1 MKRFLGIALSALLL
15 AEGMSVPVSAAEAG
29 NLQTGGIY
37 LIAEESTNE
46 EQGISPRGAYLSD
59 GMSCI
64 TRESSK
70 LINIS
75 GITNAKKTC
84 DKLILTLYVERS
96 TKYATGYS
104 TYESFHFTAKNVYQL
119 AKEISNIP
127 IERGYYYRVKG
138 VHSVTNN
145 GKTETTDSVTD
156 PIDFR

>member
-1 MKRFLGIALSALLL
+1 MKRFLGIALSVLLL
-15 AEGMSVPVSAAEAG
+15 AEGMSIPVSAAETVSIQPQDAYVI
-29 NLQTGGIY
+29 T
-37 LIAEESTNE
+37 AESTNE

-64 TRESSK
+64 SRESSK

-75 GITNAKKTC
+75 GATTARRTC
-84 DKLILTLYVERS
+84 DKIILTLYVERS

-104 TYESFHFTAKNVYQL
+104 TYESFHFTAKDVYQL
-119 AKEISNIP
+119 AKEISNVP

-145 GKTETTDSVTD
+145 GVTETTNSVTD
-156 PIDFR
+156 PLDFR

>member
-1 MKRFLGIALSALLL
+1 MKRFLGIALSVLLL
-15 AEGMSVPVSAAEAG
+15 AEGMSVPVSAAETAS
-29 NLQTGGIY
+29 LQTGGTY

-46 EQGISPRGAYLSD
+46 ERAISPRGTYLSD

-64 TRESSK
+64 ARESSK

-75 GITNAKKTC
+75 GITNAKATC
-84 DKLILTLYVERS
+84 EKIILTLYVERS
-96 TKYATGYS
+96 TKYATGYG
-104 TYESFHFTAKNVYQL
+104 TYKSFHFTANNVYQL

-145 GKTETTDSVTD
+145 GKTETTNSVTN
-156 PIDFR
+156 PMDFR